1 MSKRRNFAVFA
12 CAAAFGVATLAQAA
26 APVAPNRSLEAAAL
40 GVRYELLVEQARTLD
55 VEPKTQLLEQRVTT
69 ERELRDGI
77 HSLGD
82 QVAAARQARQE
93 ERAFAPSG
101 GTIEGVSL
109 ATLNAIAAC
118 ESGGDPTAV
127 NAAGYYGKYQFDMGT
142 WASVGG
148 SGNPAEASEAEQDYR
163 AALLYSRP
171 ARAPGPSAAP
181 RRATSGASRSPIA
194 WGRMCRWHVG
204 ERF

>member
-1 MSKRRNFAVFA
+1 MSSTGRNFAIFA
-12 CAAAFGVATLAQAA
+12 CAAAFGFATAAQAA
-26 APVAPNRSLEAAAL
+26 APIAPSRSLEAAAL
-40 GVRYELLVEQARTLD
+40 GVRYELLVEQARKLE
-55 VEPKTQLLEQRVTT
+55 VEQETQLLEQRVTT

-77 HSLGD
+77 HSLSER
-82 QVAAARQARQE
+82 VEAARQTRQE

-101 GTIEGVSL
+101 GSIEGVSL
-109 ATLNAIAAC
+109 ATLNAIASC

-163 AALLYSRP
+163 AALLYSRAGSSP
-171 ARAPGPSAAP
+171 WPVC
-181 RRATSGASRSPIA
+181 GA
-194 WGRMCRWHVG
+194 
-204 ERF
+204 